1 MKPAKLRQFSV
12 GDTINSDEESE
23 EHLEPPKLDFSKAS
37 ATTRPTDRTKYNS
50 TNKLKNQDV
59 SPRSYSAIALC

>member
-12 GDTINSDEESE
+12 GDTINSDEESD
-23 EHLEPPKLDFSKAS
+23 EHLEVAPKLDFSKAS

-50 TNKLKNQDV
+50 TNK
-59 SPRSYSAIALC
+59 